1 MKQTLALQAKQCVN
15 VDALANVTVIILT
28 YVVGIILHFSICLVL
43 LIYGDYGLLRDKTG
57 KAM

>member
-1 MKQTLALQAKQCVN
+1 MRQTLALQAKQCIN
-15 VDALANVTVIILT
+15 ADALANVTVIILT
-28 YVVGIILHFSICLVL
+28 YVAGIILHFLICLVL

>member
-1 MKQTLALQAKQCVN
+1 MKQILALQANQCIN
-15 VDALANVTVIILT
+15 ADALANVTGIILT
-28 YVVGIILHFSICLVL
+28 YVAGIILHFAICLVL

>member
-1 MKQTLALQAKQCVN
+1 MRQTLPLQAKQCIN
-15 VDALANVTVIILT
+15 TDALANVTGIILI
-28 YVVGIILHFSICLVL
+28 YVARIILHFLICLVL

>member
-1 MKQTLALQAKQCVN
+1 MRQTLALQAKHCIN
-15 VDALANVTVIILT
+15 VDAVVNVTVIILT
-28 YVVGIILHFSICLVL
+28 YVAGIILHFSICLVL